1 MNEITT
7 AETTEVAVQNET
19 TTAVGNNVI
28 DEMSRAYN
36 LGKYMCQ
43 AQIIPENYR
52 NKPADC
58 MLAIDMANRMN
69 VSPIFVMQNMYVVKG
84 KPSWSGQACKALID
98 SCGKFRDVKHVY
110 TGEAGTDTRGCYLE
124 AVRVSDGEKVKG
136 VEVTIAMARAEGWF
150 SNKKWQTMT
159 DLMLGYRAAAFF
171 ARINCPETLMGLQT
185 ADESEDIDKPNNAR
199 GLTDALRGT
208 GNVQG

>member
-7 AETTEVAVQNET
+7 AETTEVSVQNET

-28 DEMSRAYN
+28 DEMTRAYN
-36 LGKYMCQ
+36 LGRYMCQ
-43 AQIIPENYR
+43 AHVIPEAYR
-52 NKPADC
+52 DKPADC

-98 SCGKFRDVKHVY
+98 NCGKFRDVKHVY
-110 TGEAGTDTRGCYLE
+110 TGESGTDTKGCYLE

-136 VEVTIAMARAEGWF
+136 VEVTIAMAKAEGWF

-185 ADESEDIDKPNNAR
+185 ADEIEDINKPNNAK
-199 GLTDALRGT
+199 GLTDALRGAT
-208 GNVQG
+208 NG